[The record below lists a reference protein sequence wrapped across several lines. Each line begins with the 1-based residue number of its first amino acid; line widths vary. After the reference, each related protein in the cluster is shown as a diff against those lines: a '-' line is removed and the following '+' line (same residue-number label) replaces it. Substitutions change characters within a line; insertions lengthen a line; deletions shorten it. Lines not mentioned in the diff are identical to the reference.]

1 MIKCT
6 LENGHEA
13 SFRHVV
19 VDVIVINDKN
29 EILLV
34 KRADNLLNGGKFAIP
49 GGFVDRDETIS
60 DAGAREMLEETGYDV
75 ESLSLFRII
84 DNPNRPQEDRQN
96 IAFVYIAKVK
106 GGEKTLNNE
115 VSEIS
120 WFNVNQLPSKD
131 QFAFDHYE
139 TIQLYLKYL
148 NEKFDLPIFSN
159 L

>member
-1 MIKCT
+1 
-6 LENGHEA
+6 
-13 SFRHVV
+13 
-19 VDVIVINDKN
+19 
-29 EILLV
+29 
-34 KRADNLLNGGKFAIP
+34 
-49 GGFVDRDETIS
+49 
-60 DAGAREMLEETGYDV
+60 MLEETGYDV